1 MSLPDVTEMDANN
14 LAASSGKQESAS
26 AAKDRRSIWNMIV
39 VLFKLRIVFL
49 LVVAATGGAFLA
61 AGDWP
66 GWNILLLTWIT
77 GGMAA
82 AGASALNQYWERRS
96 DATMVRTSHRPL
108 VTGEI
113 ADPRWVPV
121 VGLLLILIP
130 SLAVLPSNP
139 ALSFFLLA
147 GAFIYV
153 VIYTMWLKPRTLLN
167 VVIGGAAGSAAVLSG
182 SAAAGMWNAPGAL
195 VLAFILFFWSP
206 FHFWSLALIYR
217 DEYEKADFP
226 MLPAKTSP
234 RAAAWWIAL
243 HAAVTGIAGLALAAL
258 PFLGWIY
265 FVPVALVTASLFWR
279 TTKLILDPSPKN
291 ARGVFMSSN
300 FYLLVLLVAVCV
312 GTVVPF

>member
-1 MSLPDVTEMDANN
+1 MSLPDVTEMDPLT
-14 LAASSGKQESAS
+14 LAASAGKEDLTPITAQ
-26 AAKDRRSIWNMIV
+26 RRSIWNMIV

-49 LVVAATGGAFLA
+49 LVVAATGGTFLA

-66 GWNILLLTWIT
+66 GWNALLLIWIT

-82 AGASALNQYWERRS
+82 AGSSALNQYWERRS

-121 VGLLLILIP
+121 VGLLLIVIP
-130 SLAVLPSNP
+130 SLVVFPFNP
-139 ALSFFLLA
+139 ALTFFLLA

-153 VIYTMWLKPRTLLN
+153 VVYTIWLKPRTLLN

-243 HAAVTGIAGLALAAL
+243 HAAVTGIAGLALVLL

-265 FVPVALVTASLFWR
+265 LVPVVLVTASLFWR
-279 TTKLILDPSPKN
+279 TVKLILDPSPIN
-291 ARGVFMSSN
+291 ARGVFISSN

-312 GTVVPF
+312 GTVIPF